1 MFTIIGLIVLVAAV
15 VVGVAGIVANSGES
29 HTLQGGFTV
38 FGHTYVGSSG
48 LLFAYGILIGA
59 IGICGLIMLL
69 AGTWTTSRRGI
80 AARRDLRQSRREMA
94 AARKE
99 LGKPV
104 TPAAPAKRFAPPTA
118 EPAAAPAAAK
128 PVMAKPAAKPAPAAQ
143 QQPQWSLNR
152 FLHRPSADKSA
163 NPATTSK

>member
-1 MFTIIGLIVLVAAV
+1 MFTIIGLIALVAAV
-15 VVGVAGIVANSGES
+15 AVGVAGIVANSGES
-29 HTLQGGFTV
+29 HMLQGGFTV
-38 FGHTYVGSSG
+38 FGHTYVGSAG

-59 IGICGLIMLL
+59 IGVSGLIMLL
-69 AGTWTTSRRGI
+69 AGTWTTSRRGL

-104 TPAAPAKRFAPPTA
+104 TPAAPAGRLAPPA
-118 EPAAAPAAAK
+118 AQPAPAPAATT
-128 PVMAKPAAKPAPAAQ
+128 PVMAKQAAKPAPAAQ

-152 FLHRPSADKSA
+152 FLRRPSADEPA
-163 NPATTSK
+163 NPAVTSK